1 MEKRKILFYGVIS
14 MFILMFFAS
23 VFAEF
28 ASADA
33 WWGYGARRPDWVLSH
48 GGTIIRFEIENISG
62 EPEEYKAVMYDA
74 DGDYVEKEF
83 GTKGLFDDAK
93 NGVYKIKAIRGNGNL
108 EFRTSVEGGKKF
120 DDIIVTAHPGETMKI
135 KFNYKKKKVSMTTDY
150 VKPVPRPVVKPAVV
164 SESDPVVEVENSV
177 EEIVM
182 MKENEES
189 FAEKVEDFVHPD
201 ALAMES
207 GQQVFIKQGN
217 PNQQTN
223 EESASIFK
231 KIWISILKFFS
242 FA

>member
-1 MEKRKILFYGVIS
+1 MRKILFYGTI
-14 MFILMFFAS
+14 FIFIVMLLS
-23 VFAEF
+23 VVTDF
-28 ASADA
+28 ASADS

-48 GGTIIRFEIENISG
+48 GGTIIRFEVEDTSG
-62 EPEEYKAVMYDA
+62 EDNEYKAVMYDA

-83 GTKGLFDDAK
+83 GVKGLFDDAK
-93 NGVYKIKAIRGNGNL
+93 KGMYVIKAVRGEGNL
-108 EFRTSVEGGKKF
+108 EFRTSAKGGKKF
-120 DDIIVTAHPGETMKI
+120 AEIKVTAHPGETMKI